1 MSELKNIQNI
11 NTYYEILNQVLA
23 LLDSEDQQF
32 IYLTGAAGTGKTTL
46 IERVLEENALKK
58 IVVAPTGVAALN
70 IGGST
75 INSAFR
81 IGFDTF
87 PIIQESND
95 PRFKKLLKNLE
106 LLIIDEI
113 SMVRAPMLD
122 AISETLKLHRN
133 SNEPFG
139 GIHVLACGD
148 LFQLPPVVKD
158 NEINLIDEKY
168 ESVYFFSSKS
178 FKEIENPA
186 FFELTYSFRQ
196 SEDENFYS
204 LLNNIRL
211 GDDLTET
218 ISSINRKCF
227 NPDFE
232 SESSL
237 IITTRKY
244 RAEQINDEMLN
255 LIDGPATSAA
265 AEEHGELNENDLPAP
280 RNLRIKKDA
289 KVMFIKN
296 DSEGRWV
303 NGTIGVVTNCSD
315 KKGKFIRVRVGEE
328 IFKVKREEWNKIKYV
343 YDEYNDEMEEEIV
356 SSFKQFPLKLGW
368 AVTIHKAQGLTLES
382 CSIDLGDGAFATGQ
396 TYVAL
401 SRCKTLNSVN
411 LYQELKERD
420 AMVDS
425 AIKDF
430 HKKNFS
436 SYS

>member
-1 MSELKNIQNI
+1 MKDSKIKDEVKTFDSTLDQ
-11 NTYYEILNQVLA
+11 ILE
-23 LLDSEDQQF
+23 LLDSDTQQF

-46 IERVLEENALKK
+46 IERVLDENNLKK
-58 IVVAPTGVAALN
+58 MVVAPTGVAALN

-81 IGFDTF
+81 IGFDIF
-87 PIIQESND
+87 PQIQESND
-95 PRFKKLLKNLE
+95 PRFKKLLKKLE

-133 SNEPFG
+133 SSEPFG
-139 GIHVLACGD
+139 GIHVLTCGD

-158 NEINLIDEKY
+158 NEIDVIDEKY
-168 ESVYFFSSKS
+168 ESVYFFSSNS
-178 FKEIENPA
+178 FKEIEAPA

-196 SEDENFYS
+196 SEDEDFYS

-211 GDDLTET
+211 GENLSET
-218 ISSINRKCF
+218 INNINKRCF
-227 NPDFE
+227 NPEFE
-232 SESSL
+232 NESSL

-244 RAEQINDEMLN
+244 RADQINEAMLN
-255 LIDGPATSAA
+255 EIDGPATSAKS
-265 AEEHGELNENDLPAP
+265 EELGELNDNDLPAP

-315 KKGKFIRVRVGEE
+315 KKGKFLRVQVGDE

-382 CSIDLGDGAFATGQ
+382 CSIDLGNGAFATGQ

-420 AMVDS
+420 ALVDS

-430 HKKNFS
+430 HKENFNS
-436 SYS
+436 SA

>member
-11 NTYYEILNQVLA
+11 NTYDEILNQVLA

-46 IERVLEENALKK
+46 IERVLEENTLKK

-211 GDDLTET
+211 GDDLTDT

-315 KKGKFIRVRVGEE
+315 KKGKFIRVQVGEE

-430 HKKNFS
+430 HKKNFR

>member
-1 MSELKNIQNI
+1 MKDSNIKDELKTFD
-11 NTYYEILNQVLA
+11 NTLDQILE
-23 LLDSEDQQF
+23 LLDSDTQQF

-46 IERVLEENALKK
+46 IERVLDENNLKK
-58 IVVAPTGVAALN
+58 MVVAPTGVAALN

-81 IGFDTF
+81 IGFDIF
-87 PIIQESND
+87 PQIQESND
-95 PRFKKLLKNLE
+95 PRFKKLLKKLE

-133 SNEPFG
+133 SSEPFG

-158 NEINLIDEKY
+158 NEIDAIDEKY
-168 ESVYFFSSKS
+168 ESVYFFSSNS
-178 FKEIENPA
+178 FKEIEAPA

-196 SEDENFYS
+196 SEDEDFYS

-211 GDDLTET
+211 GEKLSET
-218 ISSINRKCF
+218 INKINKRCF
-227 NPDFE
+227 NPEFE
-232 SESSL
+232 NESSL

-244 RAEQINDEMLN
+244 RADQINEAMLN
-255 LIDGPATSAA
+255 EIDGPAISAKS
-265 AEEHGELNENDLPAP
+265 EELGELNDNDLPAP

-315 KKGKFIRVRVGEE
+315 KKGRFLRVQVGDE

-382 CSIDLGDGAFATGQ
+382 CSIDLGNGAFATGQ

-420 AMVDS
+420 ALVDS

-430 HKKNFS
+430 HKENFNS
-436 SYS
+436 LA

>member
-1 MSELKNIQNI
+1 MTKSAKVDDI
-11 NTYYEILNQVLA
+11 NSFEDTLSRVLN
-23 LLDSEDQQF
+23 LLDSDEQQF
-32 IYLTGAAGTGKTTL
+32 IYLTGATGTGKTTL
-46 IERVLEENALKK
+46 IEKVLEENNLKK

-87 PIIQESND
+87 PVIQESND
-95 PRFKKLLKNLE
+95 PRFKKLLKKLE

-122 AISETLKLHRN
+122 AISETLKLYRN
-133 SNEPFG
+133 NDEPFG
-139 GIHVLACGD
+139 GVHVLACGD

-158 NEINLIDEKY
+158 NEINAIDEKY
-168 ESVYFFSSKS
+168 ESVYFFSSNS
-178 FKEIENPA
+178 FKEIKNPS

-211 GDDLTET
+211 GENLEE
-218 ISSINRKCF
+218 SINQINRACF
-227 NPDFE
+227 NPDFDN
-232 SESSL
+232 ESSL

-244 RAEQINDEMLN
+244 RAEQINEEMLN
-255 LIDGPATSAA
+255 FIEGPATSAMS
-265 AEEHGELNENDLPAP
+265 EEFGEFNENDLPAP
-280 RNLRIKKDA
+280 RNLRIKKGA

-303 NGTIGVVTNCSD
+303 NGTIGEVTNCSD
-315 KKGKFIRVRVGEE
+315 KKGRFLRVQVGDD
-328 IFKVKREEWNKIKYV
+328 IHKVKREEWNKIKYV

-356 SSFKQFPLKLGW
+356 SSFKQFPIKLGW

-382 CSIDLGDGAFATGQ
+382 CSIDLGNGAFATGQ

-401 SRCKTLNSVN
+401 SRCKTLNSLN
-411 LYQELKERD
+411 LYQELQVRD

-425 AIKDF
+425 AITNF
-430 HKKNFS
+430 HEENF
-436 SYS
+436 

>member
-1 MSELKNIQNI
+1 MRSPKINSEIRNFDNVLEQ
-11 NTYYEILNQVLA
+11 ILE
-23 LLDSEDQQF
+23 LLDSDSQQF

-46 IERVLEENALKK
+46 IEKVLDENNLKK
-58 IVVAPTGVAALN
+58 MVVAPTGVAALN

-81 IGFDTF
+81 IGFDIF
-87 PIIQESND
+87 PQIQESND
-95 PRFKKLLKNLE
+95 PRFKKLLKKLE

-133 SNEPFG
+133 SNKPFG

-148 LFQLPPVVKD
+148 LFQLPPVVKE
-158 NEINLIDEKY
+158 NEVNIIDEKY
-168 ESVYFFSSKS
+168 ESVYFFSANS
-178 FKEIENPA
+178 FQEIDSPR

-196 SEDENFYS
+196 SEDEDFYS

-211 GDDLTET
+211 GKNLSET
-218 ISSINRKCF
+218 IKTINRRCF
-227 NPDFE
+227 NPEFE
-232 SESSL
+232 NESSL

-244 RAEQINDEMLN
+244 RADQINEEMLN
-255 LIDGPATSAA
+255 LIEGPATSAKS
-265 AEEHGELNENDLPAP
+265 EELGELNENDLPAP

-315 KKGKFIRVRVGEE
+315 KKGRFLRVKVGDE

-382 CSIDLGDGAFATGQ
+382 CSIDLGHGAFATGQ

-411 LYQELKERD
+411 LYQKLKEGD
-420 AMVDS
+420 ALVDS

-430 HKKNFS
+430 HEKNFS
-436 SYS
+436 S

>member
-1 MSELKNIQNI
+1 MKDSSIKDELKTFD
-11 NTYYEILNQVLA
+11 NTLDQILE
-23 LLDSEDQQF
+23 LLDSDTQQF

-46 IERVLEENALKK
+46 IERVLEENNLKK

-81 IGFDTF
+81 IGFDIF
-87 PIIQESND
+87 PQIQESND
-95 PRFKKLLKNLE
+95 PRFKKLLKKLE

-133 SNEPFG
+133 SSEPFG

-158 NEINLIDEKY
+158 NEIDAIDERY
-168 ESVYFFSSKS
+168 ESVYFFSSNS
-178 FKEIENPA
+178 FKEIEAPA

-196 SEDENFYS
+196 SEDEDFYS

-211 GDDLTET
+211 GENLSET
-218 ISSINRKCF
+218 INNINRRCF
-227 NPDFE
+227 NPEFE
-232 SESSL
+232 NESSL

-244 RAEQINDEMLN
+244 RADQINEAMLN
-255 LIDGPATSAA
+255 EIDGPATSAKS
-265 AEEHGELNENDLPAP
+265 EELGELNDNDLPAP

-315 KKGKFIRVRVGEE
+315 KKGRFLRVQVGDE

-382 CSIDLGDGAFATGQ
+382 CSIDLGSGAFATGQ

-420 AMVDS
+420 ALVDP

-430 HKKNFS
+430 HKENFNS
-436 SYS
+436 SA

>member
-1 MSELKNIQNI
+1 MKDSNIKDELKTFD
-11 NTYYEILNQVLA
+11 NTLDQILE
-23 LLDSEDQQF
+23 LLDSDTQQF

-46 IERVLEENALKK
+46 IERVLDENNLKK
-58 IVVAPTGVAALN
+58 MVVAPTGVAALN

-81 IGFDTF
+81 IGFDIF
-87 PIIQESND
+87 PQIQESND
-95 PRFKKLLKNLE
+95 PRFKKLLKKLE

-133 SNEPFG
+133 SSEPFG

-158 NEINLIDEKY
+158 NEIDAIDERY
-168 ESVYFFSSKS
+168 ESVYFFSSNS
-178 FKEIENPA
+178 FKEIEAPA

-196 SEDENFYS
+196 SEDEDFYS

-211 GDDLTET
+211 GEKLSET
-218 ISSINRKCF
+218 INKINKRCF
-227 NPDFE
+227 NPEFE
-232 SESSL
+232 NESSL

-244 RAEQINDEMLN
+244 RADQINEAMLN
-255 LIDGPATSAA
+255 EIDGPATSAKS
-265 AEEHGELNENDLPAP
+265 EELGELNDNDLPAP

-315 KKGKFIRVRVGEE
+315 KKGRFLRVQVGDE

-382 CSIDLGDGAFATGQ
+382 CSIDLGNGAFATGQ

-420 AMVDS
+420 ALVDS

-430 HKKNFS
+430 HKENFNS
-436 SYS
+436 SA

>member
-1 MSELKNIQNI
+1 MKDSNINDELKTFD
-11 NTYYEILNQVLA
+11 NTLDQILE
-23 LLDSEDQQF
+23 LLDSDTQQF

-46 IERVLEENALKK
+46 IERVLDENNLKK

-81 IGFDTF
+81 IGFDIF
-87 PIIQESND
+87 PQIQESND
-95 PRFKKLLKNLE
+95 PRFKKLLKKLE

-133 SNEPFG
+133 SSKPFG

-158 NEINLIDEKY
+158 NEVDAIDEKY
-168 ESVYFFSSKS
+168 ESVYFFSSNS
-178 FKEIENPA
+178 FKEIEAPA

-196 SEDENFYS
+196 SEDETFYS

-211 GDDLTET
+211 GKDLSET
-218 ISSINRKCF
+218 INIINRRCF
-227 NPDFE
+227 NPEFE
-232 SESSL
+232 NESSL

-244 RAEQINDEMLN
+244 RADQINEAMLN
-255 LIDGPATSAA
+255 EIDGPAISAKS
-265 AEEHGELNENDLPAP
+265 EELGEFNDNDLPAP

-315 KKGKFIRVRVGEE
+315 KKGKFLRVQVGDE

-382 CSIDLGDGAFATGQ
+382 CSIDLDNGAFATGQ

-411 LYQELKERD
+411 LYQELRERD
-420 AMVDS
+420 ALVDS
-425 AIKDF
+425 AIKNF
-430 HKKNFS
+430 HKENFNS
-436 SYS
+436 SA

>member
-11 NTYYEILNQVLA
+11 NTYDEILNQVLA

-46 IERVLEENALKK
+46 IERVLEENTLKK

-315 KKGKFIRVRVGEE
+315 KKGKFIRVQVGEE